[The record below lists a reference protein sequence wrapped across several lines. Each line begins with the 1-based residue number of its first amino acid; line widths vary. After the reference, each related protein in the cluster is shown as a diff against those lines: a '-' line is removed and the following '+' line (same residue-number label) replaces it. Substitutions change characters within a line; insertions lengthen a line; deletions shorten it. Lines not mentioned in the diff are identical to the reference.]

1 MTKTAFAKLNNL
13 DVTPRKMRLVAD
25 IVRGMPID
33 VAVAQLQLSNIRAS
47 EKLLKVLKSAI
58 ANAKNINLDVNKL
71 FIQKLIVN
79 QGFMLKRSLPR
90 ARGSASPLQKRFC
103 HVEITLAEGTKA
115 PKYTI
120 YEKAKKVKAPKENK
134 DKAKAVKAKADET
147 STKATKKPGFIKQ
160 MFNRK
165 AI

>member
-1 MTKTAFAKLNNL
+1 MKTAVAKLKNL

-25 IVRGMPID
+25 IVRGMPVD
-33 VAVAQLQLSNIRAS
+33 VATAQLQLSNIRAA

-71 FIQKLIVN
+71 FIQKLIIN

-90 ARGSASPLQKRFC
+90 ARGSASPLQKKFC
-103 HVEITLAEGTKA
+103 HVEITLAEGTKG
-115 PKYTI
+115 PQYSI
-120 YEKAKKVKAPKENK
+120 YEKPKKVKVQKENQ
-134 DKAKAVKAKADET
+134 DKTKTKNKIEDT
-147 STKATKKPGFIKQ
+147 STKATKKTGFMKKI
-160 MFNRK
+160 FNRK

>member
-1 MTKTAFAKLNNL
+1 MNKTAFAKLKNL

-25 IVRGMPID
+25 IVRGMPVD
-33 VAVAQLQLSNIRAS
+33 VATAQLQLSNIRAS

-58 ANAKNINLDVNKL
+58 ANAKNINLDPNKL

-90 ARGSASPLQKRFC
+90 ARGSASPLQKKFC
-103 HVEITLAEGTKA
+103 HVEITLAEGTKG
-115 PKYTI
+115 PKYSI
-120 YEKAKKVKAPKENK
+120 YEKPKKVKAPVEKQE
-134 DKAKAVKAKADET
+134 KAKVKNKTEET
-147 STKATKKPGFIKQ
+147 TNKATKKAGVMKTI
-160 MFNRK
+160 FNRK